1 MNNVTK
7 DIFYVGVN
15 DREIDLFEGQY
26 YVPNGM
32 AYNSYAILDEK
43 VAIMDSVDVNFTVEW
58 FANMEAVLEGRQPD
72 YLIVQHME
80 PDHSGSLLRFF
91 DAFPDAVLV
100 ASQRAFGMIRNFFG
114 VDLAPKGIS
123 VKDGDTLRLGRH
135 ELMFY
140 TAPWSTG
147 RR

>member
-1 MNNVTK
+1 MSISN

-15 DREIDLFEGQY
+15 DYDLDLFEGQY
-26 YVPNGM
+26 PIPNGM
-32 AYNSYAILDEK
+32 AYNSYAVVDEK
-43 VAIMDSVDVNFTVEW
+43 IAIVDSVEARFADEW
-58 FANMEAVLEGRQPD
+58 LGKIGSALNGRSPD

-114 VDLAPKGIS
+114 VDLAPKGI
-123 VKDGDTLRLGRH
+123 V
-135 ELMFY
+135 
-140 TAPWSTG
+140 
-147 RR
+147 